1 MGVKVD
7 VGGIRK
13 KISPEAMK
21 RGRYALGNQA
31 MADMNRY
38 VPKRS
43 GGGALRGSAHL
54 NGDHSKI
61 IYQTPYAKVQY
72 YGTNG
77 KAVFRK
83 YSTPGTGKRWD
94 LKANSIHGANWKKAF
109 LRGAG
114 IK

>member
-7 VGGIRK
+7 LTGIRAK
-13 KISPEAMK
+13 VSPQAIK

-31 MADMNRY
+31 MADMNSY
-38 VPKRS
+38 VPKNS
-43 GGGALRGSAHL
+43 GGGILRGSAHL
-54 NGDHSKI
+54 NSEASKI
-61 IYQTPYAKVQY
+61 IYDTPYAKPQF

-77 KAVFRK
+77 KSIFKK

-94 LKANSIHGANWKKAF
+94 LKANSIHSADWKRAF